1 MDIEFLK
8 TFGQIAGIGGLAL
21 VTFLILFRDIIRKKI
36 FPTLKK
42 DDAYRLLRL
51 IVILI
56 STITVIGI
64 GAWVWSENN
73 SKIVVNVEANR
84 GWRLEVIFLGIKSL
98 STALVETQEKIP
110 NSKGF

>member
-1 MDIEFLK
+1 MDIEILK

-21 VTFLILFRDIIRKKI
+21 VTFLILFRDVIRKKI

-56 STITVIGI
+56 SIITVIGI

-73 SKIVVNVEANR
+73 SKIVVNVEANN
-84 GWRLEVIFLGIKSL
+84 GVSAGGDITGNTISINSAGGNTTKS
-98 STALVETQEKIP
+98 TK
-110 NSKGF
+110 

>member
-1 MDIEFLK
+1 MDIEILK
-8 TFGQIAGIGGLAL
+8 AFGQIAGIGGLAL

-51 IVILI
+51 ISILI
-56 STITVIGI
+56 SIISIIGI

-73 SKIVVNVEANR
+73 SKIVVNVEANH
-84 GWRLEVIFLGIKSL
+84 GVSAGGDISGNKITIN
-98 STALVETQEKIP
+98 STGGNTTKNTE
-110 NSKGF
+110 

>member
-1 MDIEFLK
+1 MDIDILK

-42 DDAYRLLRL
+42 EDAYRLLRL
-51 IVILI
+51 IAILI
-56 STITVIGI
+56 SIITIIGI

-73 SKIVVNVEANR
+73 SNEAVNVKAKN
-84 GWRLEVIFLGIKSL
+84 GVAAAGSISGNTITINGTGSN
-98 STALVETQEKIP
+98 TTQRAE
-110 NSKGF
+110 